1 MEYEGSCEFCGA
13 GDVFVK
19 YDFGAHKIYRCRAC
33 TFMWLFPQP
42 AGEELDEVYGYDYY
56 QNERFFDNKNESIYG
71 YYDYMSERYI
81 KQQNYD
87 HLIDNVIE
95 FSGGGS
101 GEGMSFLDAGCG
113 LGYLLD
119 VAHDK
124 GFRVEG
130 IEYNPAA
137 AERVSR
143 KYTFPVFCGDLM
155 SYEGGPFDAIAM
167 LDVIEH
173 LLNPFDSLAKV
184 SSMMKPGGIFMV
196 STMDCDSFVSRLVG
210 KRLEDFRRTRE
221 HLYFF
226 TRRTMTAALEREGF
240 EVLRIDSYGLPIRM
254 DFLIRRIKLA
264 FPVPGAI
271 MERLVRWLH
280 LSSLQFHF
288 DPHTKMTVYARK
300 VG

>member
-1 MEYEGSCEFCGA
+1 MVPEGSCEFCG
-13 GDVFVK
+13 GEDVFVK
-19 YDFGAHKIYRCRAC
+19 YDFGIHKIHRCRTC

-42 AGEELDEVYGYDYY
+42 KGEELDEVYGFDYY
-56 QNERFFDNKNESIYG
+56 QNEKFFDNKNESIYG

-87 HLIDNVIE
+87 QLIDNMIQLTHGP
-95 FSGGGS
+95 FR
-101 GEGMSFLDAGCG
+101 EGMSFLDAGCG
-113 LGYLLD
+113 LGYLMD

-124 GFRVEG
+124 GFDVEG

-137 AERVSR
+137 AERIAK
-143 KYTFPVFCGDLM
+143 KYTFPVFCGDLL
-155 SYEGGPFDAIAM
+155 SYEGGPFDAVAM

-173 LLNPFDSLAKV
+173 LLDPFDSLAKISAV
-184 SSMMKPGGIFMV
+184 MKPGGIFMV
-196 STMDCDSFVSRLVG
+196 STMDSDSLVSRIVG

-226 TRRTMTAALEREGF
+226 TRRTLTTALERQGF
-240 EVLRIDSYGLPIRM
+240 EVIRIDSYGLPIRM
-254 DFLIRRIKLA
+254 DFLMRRIKLA
-264 FPVPGAI
+264 FPLLGGVA
-271 MERLVRWLH
+271 ERLMRWLH

-300 VG
+300 IG